1 MQKPAAVPGTL
12 SVTGEGQVKA
22 KPDVAT
28 INLGVLT
35 TSKRAQDAVAENA
48 RRMTQVIDRMKKLG
62 VPAKDLQTLGF
73 NISPVV
79 DYDEKSPNFGQIIEY
94 RVEATLSV
102 RAEVDMA
109 GPVLDE
115 GVSAGANV
123 AGSLSF
129 GLRNDT
135 AQKTQALKA
144 AVQAARRDADTV
156 AEAMG
161 MKIKGST
168 TIDVQQGG
176 APIIIRSLMRAD
188 SAPRTTFEPGS
199 LTISAT
205 VRIVFTY

>member
-1 MQKPAAVPGTL
+1 MQAPAAVPGTL

-35 TSKRAQDAVAENA
+35 TSKRAEDAVAENA
-48 RRMTQVIDRMKKLG
+48 KRMTQIIDRMKKLG
-62 VPAKDLQTLGF
+62 VPSEDLQTVGF

-102 RAEVDMA
+102 RTQVDMA
-109 GPVLDE
+109 GRALDE

-123 AGSLSF
+123 SGGLSF
-129 GLRNDT
+129 GLRDET
-135 AQKTQALKA
+135 AYKSQALKA
-144 AVQAARRDADTV
+144 AVEAARRDADTV
-156 AEAMG
+156 AESMG

-168 TIDVQQGG
+168 TIEVQRGG
-176 APIIIRSLMRAD
+176 APIILRSLARAGA
-188 SAPRTTFEPGS
+188 APQTTFEPGI
-199 LTISAT
+199 LTISAS